1 MSFYECFTCQKVVPL
16 LTPVSNDQKC
26 PLCGGSNGQ
35 VIERDRATNGKH
47 TGAYHNIDPAT
58 GKPAKDKK

>member
-1 MSFYECFTCQKVVPL
+1 MSFYECFTCHKVVPL
-16 LTPVSNDQKC
+16 LTDSKDQKC

-35 VIERDRATNGKH
+35 VIDGECVAKGM
-47 TGAYHNIDPAT
+47 GAGVYHDIDPTT

>member
-1 MSFYECFTCQKVVPL
+1 MRSYECFACHKVVPL
-16 LTPVSNDQKC
+16 LNESEDPKC

-35 VIERDRATNGKH
+35 VIDGERVTKGVDAGV
-47 TGAYHNIDPAT
+47 YHNIDPTT